1 MAKDE
6 RFRPVW
12 DMVHLK
18 PVERESKIAIPTDA
32 DVNQVYEVIAMGA
45 GLYSATGERM
55 PPDEIKVG
63 DLVAADGVAKFEVQN
78 HTYYACRSRD
88 IEMVKSLR

>member
-55 PPDEIKVG
+55 VMDEFSVG
-63 DLVAADGVAKFEVQN
+63 DLVVPEVVEKVELPN
-78 HTYYACRSRD
+78 HTYWACRGRD
-88 IEMVKSLR
+88 IRMAKSLR